1 MGYAIDLLRFLTCMW
16 IQALIVFE
24 WSYQWI
30 VFKMSSVNC
39 HPSKSQLMS
48 RLLNWTLIIPLFSYF
63 FIKSYGNLPKKGS
76 RYLTWCDFSHTEYEI
91 FSVIKIVSEY
101 FAIWSFFALK
111 SLLHQITLVD
121 SIFNIQPKS
130 FTFCQWNGRY
140 K

>member
-1 MGYAIDLLRFLTCMW
+1 MQEDTGVDSIWMVISMNS
-16 IQALIVFE
+16 IQNERCQLP
-24 WSYQWI
+24 
-30 VFKMSSVNC
+30 
-39 HPSKSQLMS
+39 PSKSQLMS
-48 RLLNWTLIIPLFSYF
+48 RLLNWTLVIPLISYF

-76 RYLTWCDFSHTEYEI
+76 RYLTWCDFSHTQYEI
-91 FSVIKIVSEY
+91 FSVIKIASEY